1 MRKTHERLHNAPV
14 CCVISNFAA
23 LAEETLESSSHYY
36 NPLMI
41 SAKAYIKDTGY
52 FFNKPKSLGKVPDN
66 ALLVTTGVAGLCL
79 WVPHEVIW
87 MYYTQIGRMT
97 R

>member
-1 MRKTHERLHNAPV
+1 MPKTHKRLHNASV
-14 CCVISNFAA
+14 CCIISNFVA
-23 LAEETLESSSHYY
+23 LVEETLKSSSHYY

-52 FFNKPKSLGKVPDN
+52 FFNKSKPLGKVPDN
-66 ALLVTTGVAGLCL
+66 ALLVTTDVAGLCL

-87 MYYTQIGRMT
+87 MYYTQIGLMR